1 MEGAGGTKGSDTL
14 EGRVLKKDPGGMES
28 TGCGVV
34 TEQRPFVLSEASGV
48 METVILWGFGAVK
61 NSAVGDSGAVEDGG
75 ILEGTVA
82 TGSPGEKGSS
92 NLEEE
97 AGAVDVLVPR
107 RMLELSVVLLL
118 RTVLLLWPTLAP
130 RKALVLQRAL
140 VS

>member
-1 MEGAGGTKGSDTL
+1 M
-14 EGRVLKKDPGGMES
+14 
-28 TGCGVV
+28 
-34 TEQRPFVLSEASGV
+34 
-48 METVILWGFGAVK
+48 
-61 NSAVGDSGAVEDGG
+61 
-75 ILEGTVA
+75 EGTVA